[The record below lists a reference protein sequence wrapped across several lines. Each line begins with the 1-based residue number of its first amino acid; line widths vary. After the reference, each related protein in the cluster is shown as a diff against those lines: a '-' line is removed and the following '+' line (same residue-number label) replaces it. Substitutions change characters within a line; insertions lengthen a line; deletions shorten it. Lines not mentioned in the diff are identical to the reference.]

1 MTWEQGMTNAVL
13 QKVDP
18 YRFDSQFT
26 VLNSEHKHRIIEHMN
41 EEHFEDLIGFIK
53 AFAPLSNVCSK
64 QHNIKLLD
72 IYSEGFS
79 LQVSE
84 LTPSSTQ
91 SKLYSDTYFMRFPT
105 PLSDIEDLQYQYI
118 LLKQQADKKLHKK
131 SIKLTEQLFHVEQG
145 FTVTENM
152 YRLVLTLP
160 QDNAVSSQS
169 LLVTEPGYAYLFD
182 IEHNYPFSTDN
193 GDGNVSSNSDDS
205 DNSHGNDQSG
215 STTINSKR
223 LHRYYTL
230 RKAIF
235 DPQTGQNRAWID
247 VFLHGETFGSQWL
260 AAVNSQKTVKTMR
273 EVPEKVAHL
282 NQGQALLIADETS
295 IPTVARLLE
304 LWQNPIPPLVIYITQ
319 QASDQDYLN
328 HREVNELI
336 DDKLKILPVV
346 IGDMHQGQPLAQLID
361 STVEDY
367 LAQHPVVIEKVWGAI
382 EVNTSKALKAL
393 LKQRLKLDRTDMV
406 VKGYWRKE

>member
-13 QKVDP
+13 KKVDP

-26 VLNSEHKHRIIEHMN
+26 MLNSEYKHRIIEHMN
-41 EEHFEDLIGFIK
+41 EEHFEDLMGFIK
-53 AFAPLSNVCSK
+53 AFSLLSNVCSK
-64 QHNIKLLD
+64 QHDIKLLD

-84 LTPSSTQ
+84 QTPSSTQ
-91 SKLYSDTYFMRFPT
+91 SKLHSKTYFMRFPT

-145 FTVTENM
+145 FAVTENM

-160 QDNAVSSQS
+160 QNNAVSSQS
-169 LLVTEPGYAYLFD
+169 LPVTEPGYAYLFD
-182 IEHNYPFSTDN
+182 IGHNYPFSIDN
-193 GDGNVSSNSDDS
+193 GDANVSSNSDDS
-205 DNSHGNDQSG
+205 GNSHSNDQSG

-230 RKAIF
+230 RKAIL
-235 DPQTGQNRAWID
+235 DPQTGQNQAWID
-247 VFLHGETFGSQWL
+247 VFLHGETLGAQWL

-319 QASDQDYLN
+319 QASDQEYLQ

-346 IGDMHQGQPLAQLID
+346 IGDMDQGQPLAQLID
-361 STVEDY
+361 STIEDY
-367 LAQHPVVIEKVWGAI
+367 LAQHPIVIEKVWGAI

-393 LKQRLKLDRTDMV
+393 LKQRLKLDRTDMII
-406 VKGYWRKE
+406 KGYWRKE

>member
-13 QKVDP
+13 QQVDP

-26 VLNSEHKHRIIEHMN
+26 VLNSEHKHRIIEYMN
-41 EEHFEDLIGFIK
+41 EDHFEDLMGFIK
-53 AFAPLSNVCSK
+53 AFAPLSKVCSK
-64 QHNIKLLD
+64 QLDIKLLD
-72 IYSEGFS
+72 IYHEGFS
-79 LQVSE
+79 LQVSK

-91 SKLYSDTYFMRFPT
+91 SKLHSDTYFMRFPT

-131 SIKLTEQLFHVEQG
+131 SIKLTKQLFHVEQG
-145 FTVTENM
+145 FAVTENM

-160 QDNAVSSQS
+160 QNNAVSSQF
-169 LLVTEPGYAYLFD
+169 LPITEPGYAYLFD
-182 IEHNYPFSTDN
+182 IGHNYPFSTDN
-193 GDGNVSSNSDDS
+193 GDANVSSNSDDS

-230 RKAIF
+230 RKAIL
-235 DPQTGQNRAWID
+235 DPKTGQNQAWID
-247 VFLHGETFGSQWL
+247 VFLHGETLGSQWL

-304 LWQNPIPPLVIYITQ
+304 LWQNPVPPLIIYITQ
-319 QASDQDYLN
+319 QASDQEYLQQ
-328 HREVNELI
+328 REVNELI

-346 IGDMHQGQPLAQLID
+346 IGNMAQGQPVAQLID
-361 STVEDY
+361 STVEGY
-367 LAQHPVVIEKVWGAI
+367 LAKHPVVIEKVWGAI
-382 EVNTSKALKAL
+382 EVNTSKVLRAL

>member
-1 MTWEQGMTNAVL
+1 MTWEQGMTTSVL
-13 QKVDP
+13 QQVDP

-26 VLNSEHKHRIIEHMN
+26 MLNSEHKDRIIEHMN
-41 EEHFEDLIGFIK
+41 EDHFEDLMGFIK
-53 AFAPLSNVCSK
+53 AFAPLSEVCNK
-64 QHNIKLLD
+64 QHDIKLLD

-84 LTPSSTQ
+84 LIPSSTQ
-91 SKLYSDTYFMRFPT
+91 SKLISDTYFMRFPT

-145 FTVTENM
+145 FAVTENM

-160 QDNAVSSQS
+160 QDNAVSSDS
-169 LLVTEPGYAYLFD
+169 VPVTEPGYAYLFN
-182 IEHNYPFSTDN
+182 IGHNYPFSTDN
-193 GDGNVSSNSDDS
+193 DDGNVSSNS
-205 DNSHGNDQSG
+205 NGNDQSG
-215 STTINSKR
+215 STTLNFKR

-230 RKAIF
+230 RKAIL
-235 DPQTGQNRAWID
+235 DPKTGQNRAWID
-247 VFLHGETFGSQWL
+247 IFLHGETLGSQWL
-260 AAVNSQKTVKTMR
+260 TAVNSQKTVKTMR

-304 LWQNPIPPLVIYITQ
+304 LWQNPVPPLIIYITQ
-319 QASDQDYLN
+319 QKSDQEYLK
-328 HREVNELI
+328 HREVNDLI
-336 DDKLKILPVV
+336 DDKLEILPLV
-346 IGDMHQGQPLAQLID
+346 IGNMDQGQPLAQLID

-382 EVNTSKALKAL
+382 EVNTSKALKTL
-393 LKQRLKLDRTDMV
+393 LKQRLKLDRTDMII
-406 VKGYWRKE
+406 KGYWRKE

>member
-1 MTWEQGMTNAVL
+1 MTVSTLKKA
-13 QKVDP
+13 DTDC
-18 YRFDSQFT
+18 FDSQFT
-26 VLNSEHKHRIIEHMN
+26 MLNSEYKHRIIEHMN
-41 EEHFEDLIGFIK
+41 EEHFEDLMGFIK

-64 QHNIKLLD
+64 QHDIKLLD

-84 LTPSSTQ
+84 QTPSSTQ
-91 SKLYSDTYFMRFPT
+91 SKLHSKTYFMRFPT

-131 SIKLTEQLFHVEQG
+131 SVKLTERLFHVEQG
-145 FTVTENM
+145 FAVTENM

-169 LLVTEPGYAYLFD
+169 LPVTEPGYAYLFD
-182 IEHNYPFSTDN
+182 IEHNYPFSIDN
-193 GDGNVSSNSDDS
+193 GNSNVSSNTDDGG
-205 DNSHGNDQSG
+205 NSHSNDQSG

-230 RKAIF
+230 RKAIL

-247 VFLHGETFGSQWL
+247 VFLHGETLGSQWL

-319 QASDQDYLN
+319 QASDQEYLQ

-346 IGDMHQGQPLAQLID
+346 IGDMDQGQPLAQLID
-361 STVEDY
+361 STIEDY
-367 LAQHPVVIEKVWGAI
+367 LAQHPIVIEKVWGAI

-406 VKGYWRKE
+406 IKGYWRKE